1 MKKKIRNEDKV
12 YLYILHKKREK
23 TSQRCKKKSTKILSH
38 QYLIDNK

>member
-23 TSQRCKKKSTKILSH
+23 NESAMQKKSTKILSH